1 MTLADIA
8 TNPLCTG
15 KSASKSETV
24 HQILKRRIM
33 LGSLTDDSPITEQA
47 LAQEFSC
54 SQGTVREALLR
65 LQECGLVDR
74 RGYQGT
80 FVTRT
85 TRDEAIILTRMRVH
99 LECTGV
105 ERAVAAA
112 DDAKLDVLR
121 ELMDLYEASR
131 LQRDVFACSEIDR
144 RLHCAIF
151 ELADMPM
158 LEPFLHRA
166 HLQLHRYMVSPHQGN
181 IVWNRREGS
190 MHVDI
195 LDAFERRDAASAK
208 RRMKLHI
215 AQSVHNLAPDIYEAV
230 FENDPEGE
238 PQMTPKQLWNPAVAL
253 SNAN

>member
-8 TNPLCTG
+8 ASSPYSQKNT
-15 KSASKSETV
+15 SKSETV
-24 HQILKRRIM
+24 HQILKRRIL
-33 LGSLTDDSPITEQA
+33 LGYLTDECPITEQA

-80 FVTRT
+80 FVTRI

-105 ERAVAAA
+105 ERAVAAI
-112 DDAKLDVLR
+112 DDCKIAVLK
-121 ELMDLYEASR
+121 ELMDLFEESR
-131 LQRDVFACSEIDR
+131 EQHDVFTCSEIDR
-144 RLHCAIF
+144 RLHCFIF
-151 ELADMPM
+151 DLADMPM

-166 HLQLHRYMVSPHQGN
+166 HLQLHRYLVSGHQGN
-181 IVWNRREGS
+181 IVWNLNEGS
-190 MHVDI
+190 QHIDI

-208 RRMKLHI
+208 RRMKRHI
-215 AQSVHNLAPDIYEAV
+215 AQFVNNLAPDIYAVV
-230 FENDPEGE
+230 FESDPEGE
-238 PQMTPKQLWNPAVAL
+238 PQMTPKQTWNPAL
-253 SNAN
+253 SVPNAI